1 MTAGFKSDDVVAT
14 IAAQLQPVA
23 AAAARCTACRLAAT
37 RSTVVFGSGSARS
50 GIVIIGEAPGAN
62 EDAAGLPFVG
72 RSGQMLDRL
81 LASAGIARAD
91 VYICNVL
98 KCRPPDNRDPK
109 TDEAAACAPF
119 LRQQL
124 ELLQPRILCALG
136 LHAARWLIPGKQ
148 PMSAL
153 RGQLHDFVG
162 IPTLVTYHPAA
173 LLRNPRLVA
182 AGEADFAK
190 LSDAAATP
198 VHRN

>member
-1 MTAGFKSDDVVAT
+1 MNAAFKSDDVVAK
-14 IAAQLQPVA
+14 INAQLEPVA
-23 AAAARCTACRLAAT
+23 SAAARCTACSLAAT
-37 RSTVVFGSGSARS
+37 RTNVVFGSGSARS

-62 EDAAGLPFVG
+62 EDAAGLPFIG

-81 LASAGIARAD
+81 FGAAGIARAD

-109 TDEAAACAPF
+109 PAEATACAPY

-124 ELLQPRILCALG
+124 ELLQPRVLCALG

-153 RGQLHDFVG
+153 RGQMHAYQG

-173 LLRNPRLVA
+173 LLRNPRLVPE
-182 AGEADFAK
+182 GEADFAK
-190 LSDAAATP
+190 LGRASA
-198 VHRN
+198 V